1 MKKFITI
8 TENIVEMFAIAFTV
22 VFCLVMIIMLIAK
35 NNCESYPNYP
45 DDNPDECTYF
55 GVD

>member
-1 MKKFITI
+1 MKSITTI
-8 TENIVEMFAIAFTV
+8 IENIVEIIAIASVV
-22 VFCLVMIIMLIAK
+22 VFFLVMIIMLIAMPD
-35 NNCESYPNYP
+35 CEPNPNYP

>member
-22 VFCLVMIIMLIAK
+22 VFFLVMIIMLIATPY
-35 NNCESYPNYP
+35 CEPNPNYP

-55 GVD
+55 GVN